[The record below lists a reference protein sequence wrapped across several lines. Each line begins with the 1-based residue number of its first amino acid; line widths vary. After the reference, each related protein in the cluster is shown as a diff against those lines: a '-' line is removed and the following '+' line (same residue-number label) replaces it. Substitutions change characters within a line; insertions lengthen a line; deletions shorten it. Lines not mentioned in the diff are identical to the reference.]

1 MSEDSGCAERFL
13 CALFATVVK
22 PISDL
27 RLLISGLCALLFAL
41 SGPAVAQQP
50 GKVPRVGLL
59 AFGTSEA
66 DRPRQQPFLQGLR
79 DLGWIEGQNIAIERR
94 YANESY
100 DQLPAIAA
108 ELVRLRVDVIV
119 VRDSVAIHPATQATK
134 TIPIVMAVS
143 ADPVESGLIDSL
155 ARPGGNVTG
164 LTNVSPQ
171 LAGKRL
177 ELLKEV
183 VPGVARVAV
192 LGPPEHSDW
201 KELVFAAQQQR
212 VRLQALQVQRG
223 DQFEKAFEATR
234 RARAKALI
242 VLPHPITNYH
252 REQIVSLAAKGR
264 LPAMYGLSA
273 YVTVGGLMSYGPSLS
288 ALHRRAAYY
297 VDRILKGT
305 KPAELPVEQPMK
317 FEFVINLKA
326 AKQIGLT
333 IPPNVLARADR
344 VIR

>member
-1 MSEDSGCAERFL
+1 M
-13 CALFATVVK
+13 
-22 PISDL
+22 
-27 RLLISGLCALLFAL
+27 
-41 SGPAVAQQP
+41 
-50 GKVPRVGLL
+50 
-59 AFGTSEA
+59 
-66 DRPRQQPFLQGLR
+66 QG
-79 DLGWIEGQNIAIERR
+79 WP
-94 YANESY
+94 Y
-100 DQLPAIAA
+100 
-108 ELVRLRVDVIV
+108 
-119 VRDSVAIHPATQATK
+119 
-134 TIPIVMAVS
+134 
-143 ADPVESGLIDSL
+143 L
-155 ARPGGNVTG
+155 ARRNIRI
-164 LTNVSPQ
+164 
-171 LAGKRL
+171 GKSLSLPRSSR
-177 ELLKEV
+177 ECGFKHYRSKE
-183 VPGVARVAV
+183 
-192 LGPPEHSDW
+192 
-201 KELVFAAQQQR
+201 
-212 VRLQALQVQRG
+212 G

-234 RARAKALI
+234 RERAKALI